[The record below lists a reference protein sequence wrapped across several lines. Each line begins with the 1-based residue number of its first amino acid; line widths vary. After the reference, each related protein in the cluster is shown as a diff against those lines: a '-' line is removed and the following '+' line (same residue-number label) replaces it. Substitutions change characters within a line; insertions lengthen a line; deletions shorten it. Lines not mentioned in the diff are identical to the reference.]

1 MHQLP
6 DQGNAE
12 SSMIYGASELPNTGS
27 LGDQISLAEIVRCCL
42 WNILMNWER
51 DTSWSDPLFRP
62 EKLPDASWHPFKP
75 LVPIYLWVK
84 NHGGHQNSFGCSCPP
99 SIPIPSMT
107 FQTGHKKWSC
117 NHLLDIA
124 TSLQVGPDLSSITSC
139 PLATTCPDT
148 TAVFIEFLLGSS
160 VSKKKWKGS
169 SAEAIENI

>member
-107 FQTGHKKWSC
+107 FQNRSQEMELQSPPWHCNLLTSWPRLIFNHFMPFGH
-117 NHLLDIA
+117 NMPRHHR
-124 TSLQVGPDLSSITSC
+124 
-139 PLATTCPDT
+139 
-148 TAVFIEFLLGSS
+148 S
-160 VSKKKWKGS
+160 VHWVSPGFKCVKKKM
-169 SAEAIENI
+169 ER